1 MAAKTNGAGTDV
13 GTERGVAVFV
23 PRFPDP
29 EIETQAASVDWLT
42 VTAKEAKYQGL
53 LFDEANRVMTALKEM
68 GNVQKPWKMR
78 GYEGYSCGGFRWGA
92 RHDSSICM
100 LSGDTAQLNWPVM
113 LAWAG
118 KVTRLDLAVTVTLL
132 EPLPDVAKDAYD
144 FLTLRGT
151 VTEGRTKKYT
161 LIVNNSGGQTMYI
174 GSRASDQYGRLYD
187 KGREQDKDDTIPI
200 GKIWRFEV
208 EFKAYRADRVAAQLL
223 EVARLEQTHARD
235 QIAATVY
242 KWYLSRGIKPIWFAD
257 DNTAFSMET
266 SAKLSDEDITLQ
278 WLSRQVSPSVTR
290 LIERGRGT
298 EVLEALGIAD
308 G

>member
-1 MAAKTNGAGTDV
+1 MTASKNVNGKDEAAG
-13 GTERGVAVFV
+13 RGVAVFV

-29 EIETQAASVDWLT
+29 DVQTQAASVDWLT
-42 VTAKEAKYQGL
+42 VTAKEATYQGL
-53 LFDEANRVMTALKEM
+53 LFDEANRVMDVLKRQ
-68 GNVQKPWKMR
+68 GNVQKPWGFK
-78 GYEGYSCGGFRWGA
+78 GYTGYSCGGFRWGS

-100 LSGDTAQLNWPVM
+100 LSGDVAQMNWPVM

-132 EPLPDVAKDAYD
+132 EPLANVASDAYD

-151 VTEGRTKKYT
+151 VSGGRTRKYT
-161 LIVNNSGGQTMYI
+161 LMQNNSGGQTMYV

-208 EFKAYRADRVAAQLL
+208 EFKAYRADRIAAQLL
-223 EVARLEQTHARD
+223 EVARFEQTHARD

-242 KWYLSRGIKPIWFAD
+242 KWYLSRGIKPIWDAD
-257 DNTAFSMET
+257 DNAAFSMET
-266 SAKLSDEDITLQ
+266 SAKLSDEEVTLE